1 MAISMDQVPNIA
13 AAGASALAIAALLWA
28 ARVSSGAR
36 GAAEEYREKMGVLE
50 EKLARA
56 DSVFGAYAGVVL
68 IWEDVDFDPSKEDLG
83 EPRVYGSP
91 LALAGLL
98 KFTDEALSDEPAIRI
113 LEGLADHEARDTSG
127 ADTTLRVRLHE
138 LRRQGTP
145 FSLTIIGPGN
155 RLLEADGRTA
165 GARAVVW
172 ITDAS
177 IKKLEESAQRSRF
190 IEAERII
197 AENPQAF
204 LNMLE
209 RAPFPAWQVSGM
221 GKLSWVNP
229 AYLRYS
235 EAGDART
242 VIERQSVLSAQV
254 AVQTRRTISD
264 NAEIDETHTINV
276 GGNSHSMRVLTFP
289 LAGGA
294 GAMAFDV
301 TEQHTARR
309 ELRHHVKAHE
319 ETLNQVRDAIA
330 IFSRERK
337 LIYHNRAFVEM
348 WGLDE
353 GYLVNQPTHGQIL
366 DQLRSDRKLP
376 VQRDYAAWRADELER
391 YQHIKAGGDE
401 DRWDLPDGR
410 NVTITRQ
417 RHPLGGLLLLF
428 RDLTEEIRFKMGY
441 KELYDTQSAA
451 LNNLHEAVAVFSSA
465 GQLQFCNEAFRRL
478 WNLDDEHVAKGTDF
492 SVIAARCME
501 SFHPQEVWAGI
512 RARITDPSPEA
523 RRETSGEMKRPN
535 QSILTYT
542 TQPLPDG
549 NTLIAMVD
557 VTAQRRWE
565 GLMDEKNRAL
575 KEAQD
580 LKNTFVRKAAYNLR
594 IPLTTVM
601 GYAELLETQAP
612 GSLNDSQL
620 EKIRWI
626 LQAGGT
632 LDRLVDDLLDLA
644 IIEAGEMELDLAMVS
659 VEDMVL
665 KAVEA
670 GVTRAA
676 DTQIAIRTDIAPDV
690 GMVQADAKRIV
701 QVLSHLIHNAQGLAR
716 SGGEIVVSARRLGEG
731 VRLSVRDNG
740 RAIEAD
746 KQVAAFGPF
755 GNQDARVSGL
765 GLALVRQ
772 FVELHGGTVKMHS
785 AADEGSEV
793 IFTLPATVRARALPG
808 AGAAASAPVAYS

>member
-1 MAISMDQVPNIA
+1 VPNIA

-36 GAAEEYREKMGVLE
+36 GAAAEYRDKMAGLE

-68 IWEDVDFDPSKEDLG
+68 IWEDVDFDPTKEDLG

-98 KFTDEALSDEPAIRI
+98 KFTDEALSEEPAIRI

-235 EAGDART
+235 EAGDARA
-242 VIERQSVLSAQV
+242 VVDRQAVLSAAV
-254 AVQTRRTISD
+254 AVQTRRTIAE
-264 NAEIDETHTINV
+264 NLEIDETHTINV
-276 GGNSHSMRVLTFP
+276 GGNSYSMRVLTFP

-301 TEQHTARR
+301 TEQHAVRR
-309 ELRHHVKAHE
+309 ELKHHVKAHE

-337 LIYHNRAFVEM
+337 LIYHNRAFAEM

-353 GYLVNQPTHGQIL
+353 GYLVNQPTHGQLL
-366 DQLRSDRKLP
+366 DQLRSERKLP
-376 VQRDYAAWRADELER
+376 VQRDYGSWRADELER
-391 YQHIKAGGDE
+391 YQHIRAGGDE

-410 NVTITRQ
+410 NVTVTRQ

-465 GQLQFCNEAFRRL
+465 GQLQFCNDAFRKL
-478 WNLDDEHVAKGTDF
+478 WNLDPEHVAKGTDF
-492 SVIAARCME
+492 SVIAARCQE
-501 SFHPQEVWAGI
+501 SYHPQETWATI

-523 RRETSGEMKRPN
+523 RQRETGGEMKRPDR
-535 QSILTYT
+535 SIVTFT
-542 TQPLPDG
+542 TMGLPDG

-565 GLMDEKNRAL
+565 GLMAEKNRAL

-594 IPLTTVM
+594 IPLTTVI
-601 GYAELLETQAP
+601 GYADFLQTQGP
-612 GSLNDSQL
+612 GALNDRQQEMVRSIL
-620 EKIRWI
+620 E
-626 LQAGGT
+626 AGGT
-632 LDRLVDDLLDLA
+632 LDRLVDNLLDLA
-644 IIEAGEMELDLAMVS
+644 IIEAGEMELDLAPVS
-659 VEDMVL
+659 VEDMIA

-670 GVTRAA
+670 GATRAV
-676 DTQIAIRTDIAPDV
+676 DTQIVIRTDIAPDLGV
-690 GMVQADAKRIV
+690 IQADAKRIV
-701 QVLSHLIHNAQGLAR
+701 QVLSHLIHNAQSLT
-716 SGGEIVVSARRLGEG
+716 SPGGEIVVSAQRLGEGG

-740 RAIEAD
+740 RGIAPDQQIA
-746 KQVAAFGPF
+746 VFGAFGLE
-755 GNQDARVSGL
+755 DTRVDGL

-772 FVELHGGTVKMHS
+772 FIELHGGTVKMAS
-785 AADEGSEV
+785 VPGEGSEV
-793 IFTLPATVRARALPG
+793 ICTLPALARPRGIPG
-808 AGAAASAPVAYS
+808 IAAGTTGSSAYS